1 MITATTLNMADN
13 EQVLGGRWKLDK
25 VSLMFLTLISCSM
38 LFIQPGS
45 TGPDM
50 LRIYTKGNE
59 LELYVQSLTIQRN
72 RSKGRWRSAAAVQ

>member
-13 EQVLGGRWKLDK
+13 EQVLRGRWKLDK